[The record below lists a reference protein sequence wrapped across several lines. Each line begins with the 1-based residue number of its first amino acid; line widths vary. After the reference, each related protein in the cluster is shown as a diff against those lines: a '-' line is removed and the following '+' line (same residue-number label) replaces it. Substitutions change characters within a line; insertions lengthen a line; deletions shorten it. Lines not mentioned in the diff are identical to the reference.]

1 MSKNPQA
8 IMDSVKVCDL
18 SDSQDSQESQESDP
32 EDQAG
37 QEKRETRIRKPSQ
50 KMVENEKQR
59 KMGMEY

>member
-32 EDQAG
+32 EDLPKGRGVTYRG
-37 QEKRETRIRKPSQ
+37 QPSKFSPSQ
-50 KMVENEKQR
+50 
-59 KMGMEY
+59 